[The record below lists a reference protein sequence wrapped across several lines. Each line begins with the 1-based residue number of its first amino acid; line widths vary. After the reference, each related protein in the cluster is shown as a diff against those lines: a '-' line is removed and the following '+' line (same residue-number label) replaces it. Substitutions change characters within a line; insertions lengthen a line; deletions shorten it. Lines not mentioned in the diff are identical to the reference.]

1 MFILAVAVAVL
12 IALFA
17 VFGIRP
23 RGGRRVSNTQMMV
36 AARVVLVVIAL
47 AILFVSWR

>member
-1 MFILAVAVAVL
+1 MVIAAVAVAVA

-23 RGGRRVSNTQMMV
+23 RGGRQVSNTQMMT
-36 AARVVLVVIAL
+36 AARVVLVVVAL
-47 AILFVSWR
+47 AIIFLSWE

>member
-1 MFILAVAVAVL
+1 MFILAVAVAIL

-23 RGGRRVSNTQMMV
+23 SGGRKVSNTQMMT

-47 AILFVSWR
+47 AILFFTSR